1 MVHQACAGAYPKF
14 QMHEGKWNI
23 SICTSTW
30 LIYWFIDLFICSMR
44 VEHLSHGL
52 CHKPHMYAL
61 RTWFLRGICHV
72 YYMFGKLSLTLIQG
86 IVKLSYSLLS
96 IYSFLATT
104 SADTTVNI
112 WQTADFSLKKTLK
125 EANQRWVWDCAFS
138 EDSQYLITGVIC
150 TCLNTWW
157 CYQNERND

>member
-1 MVHQACAGAYPKF
+1 
-14 QMHEGKWNI
+14 
-23 SICTSTW
+23 
-30 LIYWFIDLFICSMR
+30 
-44 VEHLSHGL
+44 
-52 CHKPHMYAL
+52 
-61 RTWFLRGICHV
+61 
-72 YYMFGKLSLTLIQG
+72 MFGKLSLTLIQG

-138 EDSQYLITGVIC
+138 EDSQSGISHKSLSSVYIRLIYDV
-150 TCLNTWW
+150 NTRDIWAKSF
-157 CYQNERND
+157 